1 MKKFETSILISLCL
15 SLLGGACNA
24 DLIQGNEQAVGESPA
39 STATPEL
46 TVGSSKISAKDGM
59 LMLYVPAGEFE
70 MGYSEGKED
79 EKPVHTVYLD
89 AFWIDQTEITNR
101 MYLKCVEEGVCNQ
114 PVQGAHT
121 ALRVDSS
128 THEVYYGN
136 PEFYDYP
143 VIYVNHIQAD
153 IYCRWAGRRL
163 PTEAE
168 WEKAARG
175 TDGRLY
181 PWGNEPPNETLL
193 NYDGI
198 IGDTTKVGSYPAGA
212 SPYGALDMAG
222 NLWEWTADFYSPD
235 YYSTSPTKN
244 PQGPE
249 NGYVFV
255 ERGGSWRKSERPV
268 RSTYR
273 HHYIPPILG
282 SFVNSHN
289 YDGYRCAASA
299 EE

>member
-1 MKKFETSILISLCL
+1 MKKQSLIIVLTLISLFFVNGCSFNKTNNSGIL
-15 SLLGGACNA
+15 TTSL
-24 DLIQGNEQAVGESPA
+24 Q
-39 STATPEL
+39 TTTPEL
-46 TVGSSKISAKDGM
+46 AAGSSKVSPKDGM
-59 LMLYVPAGEFE
+59 VMLYVPAGEFQ
-70 MGYSEGKED
+70 MGYADGKAD
-79 EKPVHTVYLD
+79 EQPVHTVYLD
-89 AFWIDQTEITNR
+89 GFWIDQTEITNR
-101 MYLKCVEEGVCNQ
+101 EYLLCVEAGVCNQ

-128 THEVYYGN
+128 TREVYYGN
-136 PEFYDYP
+136 PEFNDYP
-143 VIYVNHIQAD
+143 VLYVNHIQAD
-153 IYCRWAGRRL
+153 EYCHWAGRRL

-193 NYDGI
+193 NYNGN

-222 NLWEWTADFYSPD
+222 NVWEWTADFYSPD
-235 YYSTSPTKN
+235 YYSLSPKDN

-249 NGYVFV
+249 TGAVFV
-255 ERGGSWRKSERPV
+255 ERGGSWKFSERPV

-289 YDGYRCAASA
+289 YDGFRCASSN
-299 EE
+299 

>member
-1 MKKFETSILISLCL
+1 MKKQLRPIIISLYI
-15 SLLGGACNA
+15 SLLVSACNA
-24 DLIQGNEQAVGESPA
+24 NITPGNEQAADDARA

-46 TVGSSKISAKDGM
+46 TIGSSKVSPNDGM
-59 LMLYVPAGEFE
+59 MMLYVPAGEFE
-70 MGYSEGKED
+70 MGYADGKAD
-79 EKPVHTVYLD
+79 EMPVHTVYLD

-101 MYLKCVEEGVCNQ
+101 MYLLCVEVGVCNQ

-121 ALRVDSS
+121 ALRHDSS
-128 THEVYYGN
+128 THEFYYGN
-136 PEFYDYP
+136 PEFNDYP
-143 VIYVNHIQAD
+143 VIFVNHAQAEE
-153 IYCRWAGRRL
+153 YCRWTGRRL

-193 NYDGI
+193 NYNGI

-222 NLWEWTADFYSPD
+222 NMWEWTADFYSPD
-235 YYSTSPTKN
+235 YYANSPAKN

-249 NGYVFV
+249 TGYVFV
-255 ERGGSWRKSERPV
+255 ERGGSWRLSERPV
-268 RSTYR
+268 RATYR

-282 SFVNSHN
+282 SIVNSHN
-289 YDGYRCAASA
+289 YDGYRCAAS
-299 EE
+299 E